1 MKILKIINN
10 NAVFTTDD
18 DDNEIIAMGSGI
30 GWNTKVGKEVDRNKI
45 EKIFVVKDESYKQ
58 IERILKRVEPKY
70 IKLSEQIF
78 SKVAR
83 NITVDETFI
92 LALAD
97 HISFAVKSYEKKMT
111 SPNLILHEIKLLYP
125 KEYKI
130 GEYAVNLINH
140 ELNVELSD
148 DEKGYIALHI
158 LNSGVMG
165 QNEDANMIAILT
177 HDITEIIKDEC
188 GETIDE
194 TGFDYMRLL
203 THIKYLVKRIKGDE
217 QNKLINADNVLPIL
231 LEGNIKIKRTLNR
244 IVIHI
249 KNKFD
254 YKLSTADQVYL
265 VMHILKIIE

>member
-18 DDNEIIAMGSGI
+18 DNNEIIAMGSGI
-30 GWNTKVGKEVDRNKI
+30 GWNTKVGQEVYKSKI

-78 SKVAR
+78 NKVAK
-83 NITVDETFI
+83 NITVDETFV

-97 HISFAVKSYEKKMT
+97 HISFAVRSYEKKIT
-111 SPNLILHEIKLLYP
+111 APNLILHEIKILYP

-130 GEYAVNLINH
+130 GEYAVCLINQQ
-140 ELNVELSD
+140 LDIKLSD

-177 HDITEIIKDEC
+177 HDITEIIKSEC
-188 GETIDE
+188 GEIIDE

-217 QNKLINADNVLPIL
+217 QNKLINVDYILPIL
-231 LEGNIKIKRTLNR
+231 LDDNIKIKRTLNK

-249 KNKFD
+249 KDKFD
-254 YKLSTADQVYL
+254 YELTTADQVYL